1 MATMI
6 ISVLALDQVMG
17 FELMIPG
24 QVFGMANMAAAVTRA
39 PVGDP
44 AVPPYEVRVCGQR
57 PSIST
62 TADWGGVEMHTSY
75 GMDSLIEADLVVVP
89 GTHRFLEDPDPQ
101 VISALRAAAD
111 NGARVASMCVGA
123 FTLAAAGLL
132 DGRRATTH
140 WQFAG
145 ELARR
150 YPAVDVDPTVL
161 FVDEGPVLTAAGVAS
176 GLDLCLHLIRQHAGP
191 DLAARTARRIVV
203 PAWRDGGQ
211 AQYIEHAGPADAG
224 HPLQPTITWMEE
236 NAVDALDLL
245 AIANHAAVSV
255 RTLNRQFR
263 EHFGTT
269 PLGLLARMRIDRA
282 RRLLESTGLTMDRVA
297 EQSGFGSYASLR
309 YHFHRTVGVSPQKY
323 RQSYEY
329 RQTYTAGR

>member
-1 MATMI
+1 MI
-6 ISVLALDQVMG
+6 VGVLALDQVMG

-24 QVFGMANMAAAVTRA
+24 LVFGMANLPAAEPGGAGPDGDHPA
-39 PVGDP
+39 PPG
-44 AVPPYEVRVCGQR
+44 YEVRVCGQR

-62 TADWGGVEMHTSY
+62 TAAWGLVEIRTSY
-75 GMDSLIEADLVVVP
+75 GMDALAEADLVVVP
-89 GTHRFLEDPDPQ
+89 GTHRFLEEPDPQ
-101 VISALRAAAD
+101 ALSALRAAAA

-140 WQFAG
+140 WQWAG

-150 YPAVDVDPTVL
+150 YPGIDVDPGVL
-161 FVDEGPVLTAAGVAS
+161 FIDEGPVLTSAGVAS

-191 DLAARTARRIVV
+191 ELAGRTARRMVI

-211 AQYIEHAGPADAG
+211 AQYIEHAGPAVAN
-224 HPLQPTITWMEE
+224 HPLQPTIAWMDE
-236 NAVDALDLL
+236 NAVAALDLQ
-245 AIANHAAVSV
+245 AIANHASVSV

-269 PLGLLARMRIDRA
+269 PLALLTRMRVDRA
-282 RRLLESTGLTMDRVA
+282 RRLLESTGLTVDRVA
-297 EQSGFGSYASLR
+297 EQSGFGSYPSLR
-309 YHFHRTVGVSPQKY
+309 HHFLRTLGVSPRKY
-323 RQSYEY
+323 RQS
-329 RQTYTAGR
+329 

>member
-24 QVFGMANMAAAVTRA
+24 QVFGMANMAAAEARA

-44 AVPPYEVRVCGQR
+44 GVPPYEVRVCGQR

-62 TADWGGVEMHTSY
+62 TADWGMAEIRTSY
-75 GMDSLIEADLVVVP
+75 GLDALVDADLVVVP
-89 GTHRFLEDPDPQ
+89 GTHQFMEEPDPQ

-140 WQFAG
+140 WQFAD

-236 NAVDALDLL
+236 NAVDALDLR

-329 RQTYTAGR
+329 RQGHAVAR

>member
-24 QVFGMANMAAAVTRA
+24 QVFGMANMAAAETRA
-39 PVGDP
+39 G

-62 TADWGGVEMHTSY
+62 TADWGMAEIRTSY
-75 GMDSLIEADLVVVP
+75 GLDALVNADLVVVP
-89 GTHRFLEDPDPQ
+89 GTHQFMEEPDPQ

-140 WQFAG
+140 WQFAD

-236 NAVDALDLL
+236 NAVDVLDLR

-329 RQTYTAGR
+329 RQGHAVAR

>member
-1 MATMI
+1 MLVA
-6 ISVLALDQVMG
+6 VLALDQVMG

-24 QVFGMANMAAAVTRA
+24 QVFGMANLAVA
-39 PVGDP
+39 EAGVDGDVLDRP
-44 AVPPYEVRVCGQR
+44 RYEVLVCGQR

-62 TADWGGVEMHTSY
+62 TADWGIAEIRTSY
-75 GMDSLIEADLVVVP
+75 GLDALVDADLVVVP
-89 GTHRFLEDPDPQ
+89 GTHQFMEEPDPQ

>member
-24 QVFGMANMAAAVTRA
+24 QVFGMANMAAAETRA
-39 PVGDP
+39 G
-44 AVPPYEVRVCGQR
+44 AVPPYEVQVCGQR

-62 TADWGGVEMHTSY
+62 TADWGMAEIRTSY
-75 GMDSLIEADLVVVP
+75 GLDALVNADLVVVP
-89 GTHRFLEDPDPQ
+89 GTHQFMEEPDPQ

-140 WQFAG
+140 WQFAP
-145 ELARR
+145 ELARQ
-150 YPAVDVDPTVL
+150 YPAIDVDPTVL

-236 NAVDALDLL
+236 NAVDALDLR

-329 RQTYTAGR
+329 RQTYTAGH

>member
-1 MATMI
+1 MI

-17 FELMIPG
+17 FELMIHG
-24 QVFGMANMAAAVTRA
+24 QVFGMANMAAAETRA
-39 PVGDP
+39 G

-62 TADWGGVEMHTSY
+62 TADWGTAEIRTSY
-75 GMDSLIEADLVVVP
+75 GLDALVDADLVVVP
-89 GTHRFLEDPDPQ
+89 GTHQFMEEPDPQ

-140 WQFAG
+140 WQFAP

-211 AQYIEHAGPADAG
+211 AQYIEHAGPAHAR

-236 NAVDALDLL
+236 NAVDALDLR

-329 RQTYTAGR
+329 RQSYASAH

>member
-24 QVFGMANMAAAVTRA
+24 QVFGMANMAAAETGA

-62 TADWGGVEMHTSY
+62 TADWGMAEIRTSY
-75 GMDSLIEADLVVVP
+75 GLDALVDADLVVVP
-89 GTHRFLEDPDPQ
+89 GTHQFMEEPDPQ

-140 WQFAG
+140 WQFAP
-145 ELARR
+145 ELAQR

-236 NAVDALDLL
+236 NAVDALDLR

-309 YHFHRTVGVSPQKY
+309 YHFHRVVGVSPQKY
-323 RQSYEY
+323 RQA
-329 RQTYTAGR
+329 YTAEYS

>member
-24 QVFGMANMAAAVTRA
+24 QVFGMANMAAAETRA
-39 PVGDP
+39 G

-62 TADWGGVEMHTSY
+62 TADWGMTEIRTSY
-75 GMDSLIEADLVVVP
+75 GLDALVDADLVVVP
-89 GTHRFLEDPDPQ
+89 GTHQFMEEPDPQ
-101 VISALRAAAD
+101 VISALRGAAD

-140 WQFAG
+140 WQFAD

-236 NAVDALDLL
+236 NAVDALDLR

-329 RQTYTAGR
+329 RQTYTAAH

>member
-1 MATMI
+1 MI
-6 ISVLALDQVMG
+6 VGVLALDQVMG

-24 QVFGMANMAAAVTRA
+24 QVFGMANLTAAEPGAIDLDGA
-39 PVGDP
+39 DP
-44 AVPPYEVRVCGQR
+44 RYEVRVCGVR

-62 TADWGGVEMHTSY
+62 AADWGMVEIRTNY
-75 GMDSLIEADLVVVP
+75 GMDDLAGADLVVVP

-101 VISALRAAAD
+101 AISALRAAAG
-111 NGARVASMCVGA
+111 NGARVAGVCVGA

-140 WQFAG
+140 WQFAS

-150 YPAVDVDPTVL
+150 YPDIDVDPNVL
-161 FVDEGPVLTAAGVAS
+161 FVDEGPVLTSAGVAS

-191 DLAARTARRIVV
+191 DLAGRTARRMVV

-211 AQYIEHAGPADAG
+211 AQYIEHARPADAN
-224 HPLQPTITWMEE
+224 HPLRPTIAWMQE
-236 NAVDALDLL
+236 NLRADLDLR
-245 AIANHAAVSV
+245 AIANHASISV

-269 PLGLLARMRIDRA
+269 PLALLARIRVDRA
-282 RRLLESTGLTMDRVA
+282 QRLLESTGLTVDRVA
-297 EQSGFGSYASLR
+297 EESGFGSYASLR
-309 YHFHRTVGVSPQKY
+309 LHFLRIVGVSPQKY
-323 RQSYEY
+323 RQNYAAEH
-329 RQTYTAGR
+329 

>member
-24 QVFGMANMAAAVTRA
+24 QVFGMANMAAAEARA

-44 AVPPYEVRVCGQR
+44 GVPPYEVRVCGQR

-62 TADWGGVEMHTSY
+62 TADWGMAEIRTSY
-75 GMDSLIEADLVVVP
+75 GLDALVDADLVVVP
-89 GTHRFLEDPDPQ
+89 GTHQFMEEPDPQ

-132 DGRRATTH
+132 GGRRATTH
-140 WQFAG
+140 WQFAD

-203 PAWRDGGQ
+203 SAWRDGGQ

-236 NAVDALDLL
+236 NAVDALDLR

-329 RQTYTAGR
+329 RQGHAVAR